1 MIFESINYSFL
12 LQDFLFAMAVG
23 FAVGFINQLVSIF
36 LCKGRAGLFVK
47 DIFICTVFAVALF
60 SYVVSFANYPVV
72 RFYHI
77 VGAFAGFLSF
87 DIRFSIIFHKIF
99 GKIYEIFKRKMLCVW
114 QRIRSAFCAAWRKR
128 ATKHPVSKEETKK
141 ADLKTNDVLIYN

>member
-23 FAVGFINQLVSIF
+23 FVVGFINQLVSIF

-77 VGAFAGFLSF
+77 FGAFAGFLSF
-87 DIRFSIIFHKIF
+87 NIRFSIIFHKIF
-99 GKIYEIFKRKMLCVW
+99 GKIYGIFEHKMLCVW
-114 QRIRSAFCAAWRKR
+114 QRIKSAFCTSWRKR
-128 ATKHPVSKEETKK
+128 ATKHPESKEKGK
-141 ADLKTNDVLIYN
+141 NADLKTNEVLIYN